1 MVLFILFGFQACRN
15 AAQIV
20 ACLQRQKVGNKVVGS
35 TYLLQHKELLHRMIR
50 GYETPAIA
58 LFYGSMLR
66 DCIRHQD
73 VAQYVL
79 DCPDF
84 VRLYQYIENPSFE
97 ISSDAAATMRVRE

>member
-1 MVLFILFGFQACRN
+1 M
-15 AAQIV
+15 
-20 ACLQRQKVGNKVVGS
+20 GS
-35 TYLLQHKELLHRMIR
+35 TYLLQHKDLLHRMLR

-79 DCPDF
+79 ACHDF
-84 VRLYQYIENPSFE
+84 VRLYEYIENRSFE
-97 ISSDAAATMRVRE
+97 ISSDAAATMRVRGEEEKRRRGGWEDGRMGG